1 MSSEKKLLK
10 SINLQ
15 VEENKTITEVEGGI
29 KTTVICNKKH
39 MMTGITNVAQL
50 SMGNRSQAI
59 IFNTHSK
66 SKDCSYLM
74 LEKYMHKALSSKIS
88 FVVSKLLHLLQ
99 TPELYNQVKSQEAKQ
114 LLLKFVEKELINFD
128 SGTENNLADKWSTII
143 EKVSEKSIQDVLIG
157 LKHKIDHIYVEDEKM
172 IEYYRKEQRITD
184 NEKCSF
190 VYLAPYIAVGF
201 PLYSADTSKNK
212 ILGEP
217 IEKNEV
223 EVLKMMHQYIFKDI
237 DKKNAYSSLDNTLLK
252 DKPKQD
258 GEKVYVV
265 DRVNDV
271 ATTPTMMLIETFNVL
286 ATHIDGVLDSI
297 SDLDE
302 TIENEK
308 FNLNLTKEEM
318 DELKS
323 LNTFAPNYYNYGSIQ
338 DYASELKSSPKV
350 NFDDFNKQLNEA
362 SAKSNP
368 KGTVSQPKE
377 SKRRTFI
384 GSGGALFGSL
394 SLPASQMIDSLN
406 VLDPDDGSFETKIPN
421 KERKRH
427 TYILA
432 GSGSGKTSLL
442 ETFLKADCKK
452 LDHSLI
458 VFDLMGHATNSILKF
473 VKDPNRIV
481 LIDPYLHSSITPII
495 NPFELESKD
504 ELSIENRTKA
514 IINATDVA
522 LALKDGWSTNM
533 RAALAPS
540 ISTLLRKDESDI
552 YDLQRF
558 MNNEYNKD
566 LVELGKQSPIKG
578 HANFFNQELNK
589 DGYKPTKDAI
599 SAKFQVFAN
608 DPTLANLVTGKS
620 TINLEKEI
628 NTAGKIIILKL
639 PKSQTIFARLMME
652 LIQDIMRQ
660 RSKISDNMIVPT
672 HIYLDEFQNYTTP
685 TIEEM
690 LSESRNY
697 KCYVTFAHQSFVQLS
712 RKMQGIVMSNSNIKI
727 IGQCSY
733 EDGRKMAKEM
743 KADHNTIQ
751 ALTQGE
757 FLFKIGSRDVAQWK
771 NTDKFINDKTPVQ
784 TKQRAKHMKY
794 QYKHFYV
801 YKEKFF
807 LQSSN
812 DVASAT
818 EKPKYD
824 EF

>member
-1 MSSEKKLLK
+1 MSSVEKLLK
-10 SINLQ
+10 AINLQ
-15 VEENKTITEVEGGI
+15 VEENKTITEVESGI

-50 SMGNRSQAI
+50 SIRNRSQAI

-66 SKDCSYLM
+66 SKDCSYLV
-74 LEKYMHKALSSKIS
+74 LEKCIHKALSSKIS

-99 TPELYNQVKSQEAKQ
+99 TPELYNQVKSQEVKQ

-128 SGTENNLADKWSTII
+128 SGTENNLADKWSKII
-143 EKVSEKSIQDVLIG
+143 DKVSEKSIQDVLVSLI
-157 LKHKIDHIYVEDEKM
+157 HKVDCICVEDEKM
-172 IEYYRKEQRITD
+172 IQLHRKAERIVD

-190 VYLAPYIAVGF
+190 AYWVPYMAVEF

-212 ILGEP
+212 LLGEP
-217 IEKNEV
+217 IEKSEV
-223 EVLKMMHQYIFKDI
+223 EGLKMIYQYIFKDI
-237 DKKNAYSSLDNTLLK
+237 DKKNAYSSLENTLLQ

-258 GEKVYVV
+258 GDKVYIV
-265 DRVNDV
+265 DRIHDV
-271 ATTPTMMLIETFNVL
+271 ATPTMMLIETFNSL

-308 FNLNLTKEEM
+308 FNLNLTQEEM

-323 LNTFAPNYYNYGSIQ
+323 LNTFAPNYNNYGSIQ

-394 SLPASQMIDSLN
+394 SLPATQMIDSFN
-406 VLDPDDGSFETKIPN
+406 VLDPDDKSFETKIPN

-442 ETFLKADCKK
+442 ETLLKADCKK
-452 LDHSLI
+452 LDHSI
-458 VFDLMGHATNSILKF
+458 IIFDIMGKATNSVLKF
-473 VKDPNRIV
+473 VKDPSRIV
-481 LIDPYLHSSITPII
+481 LIDPFLHGSITPII

-504 ELSIENRTKA
+504 ELSIANRTNA
-514 IINATDVA
+514 IINATDIA

-533 RAALAPS
+533 RAMLAPCT
-540 ISTLLRKDESDI
+540 STLLRKGGADI
-552 YDLQRF
+552 YELQRG
-558 MNNEYNKD
+558 MNDEQNKL
-566 LVELGKQSPIKG
+566 LVKLGKESPVKG
-578 HANFFNQELNK
+578 HANFFDKEF
-589 DGYKPTKDAI
+589 YKESYEVTKNAI
-599 SAKFQVFAN
+599 SAKLQVFVN
-608 DPTLANLVTGKS
+608 DPTLASLITGES
-620 TINLEKEI
+620 TINLKREI
-628 NTAGKIIILKL
+628 NTAGKIIIFKL
-639 PKSQTIFARLMME
+639 PPSQKIFARLMIE
-652 LIQDIMRQ
+652 LVQDIMRQ
-660 RSKISDNMIVPT
+660 RANLPEDKIVPT
-672 HIYLDEFQNYTTP
+672 HIYLDEFQNYITS
-685 TIEEM
+685 TIEEV
-690 LSESRNY
+690 LAESRNY
-697 KCYVTFAHQSFVQLS
+697 GCYVTFAHQTIGQLS
-712 RKMQGIVMSNSNIKI
+712 RKIQSIVMSNSNIKI

-743 KADHNTIQ
+743 KAEHKTIQ

-794 QYKHFYV
+794 QYKHFYA
-801 YKEKFF
+801 YKEKFS